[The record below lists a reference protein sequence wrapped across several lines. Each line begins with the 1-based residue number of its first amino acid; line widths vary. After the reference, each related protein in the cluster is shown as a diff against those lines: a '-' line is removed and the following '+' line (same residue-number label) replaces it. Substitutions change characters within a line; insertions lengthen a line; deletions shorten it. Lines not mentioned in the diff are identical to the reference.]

1 MFQQDGSDA
10 RIYKLTFEHRL
21 RLKYLFK
28 NAGAA
33 TPAMLCCKTNML
45 RGNKQN
51 FAVPGLAIK
60 MALTYLSDVS
70 KYFSICFLVHYFE
83 KGTGNICISMK
94 YKMCK

>member
-1 MFQQDGSDA
+1 MLQQDGSDE
-10 RIYKLTFEHRL
+10 RIYKLTFEHSF

-51 FAVPGLAIK
+51 STVPGLAIK
-60 MALTYLSDVS
+60 MALTYRSLIKKRYQS
-70 KYFSICFLVHYFE
+70 
-83 KGTGNICISMK
+83 
-94 YKMCK
+94 